1 MIPTALRR
9 IAVPVTAAACAAL
22 LGACGLGSSPSTDGD
37 AAATTT
43 AAAQAVDKD
52 IAATVP
58 EDIAKAGVIRM
69 AINPSY
75 PPFESTAAD
84 GTTMQGLD
92 PDLATAVGQVLG
104 LRVEFVP
111 TSFDAII
118 PALSA
123 GSVDMAMSSIG
134 DTKEREKTVDFAT
147 YYWNGTLVMVA
158 KGNPMGLAADK
169 LCGARVGVIRG
180 SLQQSTFLPALA
192 TGCTDGGQQAPAE
205 QAYQDG
211 PQAQL
216 ALHSG
221 RIDAVMTDA
230 PPLLDAEAKNPDTFE
245 TVGPLTR
252 NPNPGGVAFPKGSGL
267 AQSVNAAIDQLM
279 QNGTYRDILDRWNL
293 GDIAIDDSQ
302 VNGAVQ

>member
-1 MIPTALRR
+1 MIPTAVRR
-9 IAVPVTAAACAAL
+9 IAVPLTAACTVAL
-22 LGACGLGSSPSTDGD
+22 LGACGLGSSPSTDKA
-37 AAATTT
+37 AAATTS
-43 AAAQAVDKD
+43 AAGQTVNKEL
-52 IAATVP
+52 AATLP
-58 EDIAKAGVIRM
+58 ADIAKAGVIRM

-75 PPFESTAAD
+75 PPFESTASD
-84 GTTMQGLD
+84 GTTLQGLD

-104 LRVEFVP
+104 VKVQFVP

-118 PALSA
+118 PALTA
-123 GSVDMAMSSIG
+123 GNVDMAMSSIG
-134 DTKEREKTVDFAT
+134 DTKEREKAVDFAT

-180 SLQQSTFLPALA
+180 SLQQSTFLPARA
-192 TGCTDGGQQAPAE
+192 TACTGAGQQPPAE

-216 ALHSG
+216 ALQSG

-230 PPLLDAEAKNPDTFE
+230 PPLLDAESKNPDTFE

-267 AQSVNAAIDQLM
+267 VQPVNAAIDQLM
-279 QNGTYRDILDRWNL
+279 QNGTYRSILDHWNL

>member
-1 MIPTALRR
+1 MIATAVRR
-9 IAVPVTAAACAAL
+9 IAVPVTAACCAAL
-22 LGACGLGSSPSTDGD
+22 LGACGLGSSPSTDQ

-43 AAAQAVDKD
+43 AATQPVDKD
-52 IAATVP
+52 LAATLP
-58 EDIAKAGVIRM
+58 ADIAKAGVIRM

-104 LRVEFVP
+104 VRVDFVP

-118 PALSA
+118 PSLTA
-123 GSVDMAMSSIG
+123 GDVDMAMSSIG
-134 DTKEREKTVDFAT
+134 DTKEREKAVDFAT
-147 YYWNGTLVMVA
+147 YYWNGTLAMVA

-180 SLQQSTFLPALA
+180 SLQQSTFLPAVA
-192 TGCTDGGQQAPAE
+192 TTCTGGGQQPPAE

-216 ALHSG
+216 ALQSG

-230 PPLLDAEAKNPDTFE
+230 PPLLDAESKNPDTFE

-252 NPNPGGVAFPKGSGL
+252 NPNPGGVAFPKNSGL
-267 AQSVNAAIDQLM
+267 AQPVNAAIDLLM
-279 QNGTYRDILDRWNL
+279 KNGTYQQILDRWNL